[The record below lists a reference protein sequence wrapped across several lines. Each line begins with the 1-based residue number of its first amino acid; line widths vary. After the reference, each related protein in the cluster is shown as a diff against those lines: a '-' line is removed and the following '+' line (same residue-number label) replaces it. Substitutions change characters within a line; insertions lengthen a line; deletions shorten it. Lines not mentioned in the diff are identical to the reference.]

1 MLHFGRDQSAEL
13 LLISR
18 ALHCL
23 DLLHEV
29 LRQMR
34 SGAQV
39 PITKMAG

>member
-1 MLHFGRDQSAEL
+1 MLRFGRDHSAEL
-13 LLISR
+13 LLMSR

-23 DLLHEV
+23 DLLREV

-34 SGAQV
+34 SGPQV